1 METWA
6 IVTLVLGASAISAL
20 LTFLITKMQVRHS
33 DKRLEKELQR
43 QRKAESRQRRWV
55 VRSEPLLR
63 LRAEVAIMA
72 AKQHKLVAFVYRY
85 RQHARIGISEE
96 VAKKELQETADEC
109 SDYLRSG
116 EFAQAL
122 FMQFDAELK
131 NKAREILDNSQKAL
145 ISAMDYAS
153 EEALEDSLNLIEGNT
168 ARITEVQ
175 ELVNKRLEKL

>member
-1 METWA
+1 
-6 IVTLVLGASAISAL
+6 
-20 LTFLITKMQVRHS
+20 
-33 DKRLEKELQR
+33 
-43 QRKAESRQRRWV
+43 
-55 VRSEPLLR
+55 
-63 LRAEVAIMA
+63 MA